1 MKCESGKKEAI
12 EKQCLDFTWQVIPR
26 RKLTIKSQSLQYH
39 AWFAP
44 DPVTHPLIC
53 DCSSLNLVWMTRWA
67 VKGGNLFWSTLVWR
81 KGKHGFCGRLSAI
94 SSIYSPR
101 FARASNS
108 GSGSFSGVA
117 SLLFSPSSIHLLLHF
132 VNYWLTC
139 TLVYFVVT

>member
-1 MKCESGKKEAI
+1 MKTLFIRKKSDSHDRVWI
-12 EKQCLDFTWQVIPR
+12 FLWQVIQH

-44 DPVTHPLIC
+44 GSVTHPLIC
-53 DCSSLNLVWMTRWA
+53 DCSSSNLEWMTRWA

-108 GSGSFSGVA
+108 ESGSFSGVA
-117 SLLFSPSSIHLLLHF
+117 SLFFHPVLSIYCFTLSIIDWHAHL
-132 VNYWLTC
+132 C
-139 TLVYFVVT
+139 IS